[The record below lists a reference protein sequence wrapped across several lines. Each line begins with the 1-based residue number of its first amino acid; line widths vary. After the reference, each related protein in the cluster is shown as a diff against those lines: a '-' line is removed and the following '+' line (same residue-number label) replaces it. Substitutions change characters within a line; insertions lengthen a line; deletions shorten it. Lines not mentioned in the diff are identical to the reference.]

1 MRIWLLPLLA
11 GMLHA
16 AVIRGTVVENLTG
29 HALAHA
35 SVTLEPVQGSAGTRL
50 TGHTNRYGL
59 FEFADAKPGI
69 YFLQATRVPF
79 LTAYY
84 GQKRWNS
91 AGKPLTITESEAPF
105 VTIRM
110 LRYAAVSGTVV
121 DENDVGQPL
130 FEVTAYRSGI
140 LPLQPVAKGL
150 ADERGDFRIYG
161 LLPGDYVV
169 RSVGKQLEAVG
180 YKPTFAHET
189 DSPDEARVVDVEME
203 QEFHEVKLRALPG
216 QLYSLMVVANPL
228 EPADAPVTLTLASE
242 MGRQIA
248 KAEGRADGGQSH
260 TFTGLPRG
268 DYDVLAAAP
277 SDVGGVLQYG
287 YQRISVGKD
296 SSVSLSLHKVDLTFQ
311 FEGVPAQLVEDGT
324 VKLLGRR
331 KDLAGVRDV
340 QVVKLVDRRASLA
353 AGPWEFAIAPL
364 DGHYVSAFMSSGGYR
379 PRKHSEG
386 WNDMVVVPRPYGN
399 FARFS
404 FSSGSGA
411 LHGAV
416 SDAGD
421 PVVGA
426 PVFLEP
432 VDVEP
437 ERRIT
442 EAFVTT
448 TDTRGQY
455 RFSGLA
461 PGRYRVLSSF
471 EYQMPDSRIMTEA
484 HAKDLQIDVRG
495 DATADLDL
503 YVIR

>member
-35 SVTLEPVQGSAGTRL
+35 SVTLEPVQGSAGTRM

-59 FEFADAKPGI
+59 FEFAGATPGV

-110 LRYAAVSGTVV
+110 MRYAAISGRVV

-130 FEVTAYRSGI
+130 FEVTAYRGGI

-150 ADERGDFRIYG
+150 ADERGDYRIYG

-189 DSPDEARVVDVEME
+189 ESPDEARIVDVEME
-203 QEFHEVKLRALPG
+203 QEFREVKLRALPG
-216 QLYSLMVVANPL
+216 QLYSLTVSASPM
-228 EPADAPVTLTLASE
+228 EPPDAPVTLTLASG
-242 MGRQIA
+242 MGRQVV
-248 KAEGRADGGQSH
+248 KSSSH

-268 DYDVLAAAP
+268 DYDVFAEAP
-277 SDVGGVLQYG
+277 SDPPGSLQGG
-287 YQRISVGKD
+287 YQRISLGRD
-296 SSVSLSLHKVDLTFQ
+296 SSVSLSLRKVDLPFQ
-311 FEGVPAQLVEDGT
+311 FEGVPAHLVEDGT

-331 KDLAGVRDV
+331 KDLSGAHDM
-340 QVVKLVDRRASLA
+340 QVIKLADRRASLA

-364 DGHYVSAFMSSGGYR
+364 DGYYVSDFMSSGGYR
-379 PRKHSEG
+379 SRKHAEG
-386 WNDMVVVPRPYGN
+386 WNGMVVMPGPYGS
-399 FARFS
+399 FARIS
-404 FSSGSGA
+404 FSSGTGA

-416 SDAGD
+416 SDGGD

-461 PGRYRVLSSF
+461 PGHYRVLSSF

-484 HAKDLQIDVRG
+484 RAKDLQIEARG
-495 DATADLDL
+495 DAAADLDL